1 MKNSV
6 TNNHSD
12 ANVNIENNE
21 QKKEEQSKDVHSQ
34 SMRISHTADEAYT
47 LANSNGFALLD
58 IAIDERRLR
67 DMLDNDSCGAFVSF
81 EGRVRNHNN
90 ASSVE
95 RLNYYGY
102 EALAINQGQQ
112 IIEAA
117 KQKFD
122 ITHAIA
128 IHRIG
133 ALDIGDI
140 AVWIGVSSA
149 HRYPAFDACRWILDT
164 VKADIPVWKQE
175 YYENEPS
182 KWLSNNG

>member
-1 MKNSV
+1 MTASINS
-6 TNNHSD
+6 SD
-12 ANVNIENNE
+12 ANTNTDVAVASD
-21 QKKEEQSKDVHSQ
+21 KKDLHSQ
-34 SMRISHTADEAYT
+34 SMRISRSVDEAYA
-47 LANSNGFALLD
+47 LAQGDGFALLD
-58 IAIDERRLR
+58 VAIDESRLR
-67 DMLDNDSCGAFVSF
+67 AMLDDDSCGAFVSF

-95 RLNYYGY
+95 RLSYYGY
-102 EALAINQGQQ
+102 EELAINQGRQ
-112 IIEAA
+112 IIEEA
-117 KQKFD
+117 KSKFE

-133 ALDIGDI
+133 ALEIGDI
-140 AVWIGVSSA
+140 AVWIGVVSS

-175 YYENEPS
+175 YYEGADS